1 LGITLSLPLLIG
13 IWLPDVITAQH
24 HTRHSNGSRAD
35 IPFAWCNIGTAS
47 ISIPPSCT
55 SLHPAGRTEVH
66 TLDGD
71 DSKSWRLPFRIDEQ
85 RRTAT
90 VVLDG
95 GRIKTVDW

>member
-1 LGITLSLPLLIG
+1 MPLLIG

-24 HTRHSNGSRAD
+24 HTLAQQRL
-35 IPFAWCNIGTAS
+35 
-47 ISIPPSCT
+47 PSGYSFRMVQYWNRFDFYSTELHVT
-55 SLHPAGRTEVH
+55 SPAGRTEVH

-71 DSKSWRLPFRIDEQ
+71 DSKSWRLPFRIDEH